1 MAIGSIVFRN
11 HKNGDGKNMYGY
23 YFFKVFTLLVDKADF
38 SNRQDWTPMAFWP
51 PVDLERPSPDL

>member
-1 MAIGSIVFRN
+1 
-11 HKNGDGKNMYGY
+11 MYGY